1 MSDVLYRVLI
11 GRSVIYGLTI
21 KGESGLK
28 HVIEMRKNE
37 LELPMALAARIGC
50 IYFVS
55 LLSLIRG
62 SPKSEN
68 GVTDGM
74 FGYASIYGNLPVFSL
89 EGKQALIYH
98 TIGIIRIVCTSD
110 CQYYH
115 LSFVAGQTCW
125 SNLGQ
130 TIIMSKNEA
139 AILLKL
145 LSSRKDAVLES
156 TTTEVEL
163 FFVGDILPMHAG

>member
-28 HVIEMRKNE
+28 QVIEMRKNE
-37 LELPMALAARIGC
+37 LELPMALAVG
-50 IYFVS
+50 
-55 LLSLIRG
+55 
-62 SPKSEN
+62 
-68 GVTDGM
+68 
-74 FGYASIYGNLPVFSL
+74 
-89 EGKQALIYH
+89 
-98 TIGIIRIVCTSD
+98 
-110 CQYYH
+110 
-115 LSFVAGQTCW
+115 SFVVCLGENWMYLLWQTCW

-156 TTTEVEL
+156 TTTERKHWTGE
-163 FFVGDILPMHAG
+163 ILREGSRTGLRPTRNQRVQPPHGSDPTKDFEKQPSSFPSLPGPKAEIHTLTPEIP